1 LLAPRALAHCVPDAF
16 GVAAIG
22 APVMPSGAMAST
34 IAFMAVGVAASVPIS
49 STTAQGSIAKGQV
62 SG

>member
-1 LLAPRALAHCVPDAF
+1 VPDAF
-16 GVAAIG
+16 GVVAIG
-22 APVMPSGAMAST
+22 TPVMPSGAMAST